1 MAEILTFGK
10 SKSAFVNDSGLTD
23 GKYLRK
29 KFMDKIDPDK
39 LLSYKKK
46 AAEIL
51 DELVEQIN
59 ENIDKDK
66 PPMAQKDTMQSSSGI
81 IAPNNDLEELF
92 SDFTFSTILGDMA
105 EERDLKID
113 IQARPVGI
121 NTQTK
126 QPVIGVVLV
135 CTFK

>member
-1 MAEILTFGK
+1 MAEILTLGK
-10 SKSAFVNDSGLTD
+10 SKSTFVNDSGLTD

-51 DELVEQIN
+51 DELVEQMN

-121 NTQTK
+121 NAQTK

>member
-1 MAEILTFGK
+1 MAEILTLGK
-10 SKSAFVNDSGLTD
+10 SKSAFVNESGLTD

-29 KFMDKIDPDK
+29 KFMDKMDPDK
-39 LLSYKKK
+39 LLTYKKK
-46 AAEIL
+46 ATEIL
-51 DELVEQIN
+51 DELVEKLN
-59 ENIDKDK
+59 ENIEADK
-66 PPMAQKDTMQSSSGI
+66 PPIAQKDSMQSSTGI
-81 IAPNNDLEELF
+81 IAPNNELEELF
-92 SDFTFSTILGDMA
+92 SDFTFSTILGDLA

-113 IQARPVGI
+113 IQARPVGV